1 MAASDDLL
9 SSTLLRLYVSFDG
22 ADGDVGLRSFAAS
35 FLLVNGAMPVDQHI
49 FLFCLYSGAQGVLMG
64 DVPSPLTEAP
74 ASCPSCEVPALG
86 GSVTLILGKRSA
98 MLVLTLQDVSWVY
111 LVAMRRSWE
120 FSWQC
125 NCESGDFFC
134 SADELSWADCNTTTQ
149 YEAHGRKPVGE
160 CRCGILRK

>member
-9 SSTLLRLYVSFDG
+9 PSTLLRLYVSFDG
-22 ADGDVGLRSFAAS
+22 AEGDVGLRSFAAS
-35 FLLVNGAMPVDQHI
+35 FLLVNGAMPIDQH
-49 FLFCLYSGAQGVLMG
+49 FFFFCLCSGAQGVQMG

-86 GSVTLILGKRSA
+86 GSVTLILGRRSA
-98 MLVLTLQDVSWVY
+98 MLVLTLQRVSWVY
-111 LVAMRRSWE
+111 LVGMRRSWE

-134 SADELSWADCNTTTQ
+134 SADELSWADFNTTIQ
-149 YEAHGRKPVGE
+149 FEAHGRKPVGA
-160 CRCGILRK
+160 CRCGIQRK